1 MAEQHP
7 TSAAVGGTTLPGV
20 RVVTAAGV
28 CLLAYSYLFGLWPSR
43 HGHPADA
50 LVVVR
55 GWLNQPTGV
64 GEDFGFFATALLL
77 LSAGY
82 AIAGV
87 HRWPVVARLLR
98 RWVPLV
104 ACGVVVGSLLLLVGA
119 EPLTDAAVTTPLAAV
134 ALSGALVAALRPV
147 ERAMPWLAVL
157 VQLEIACVLVLAGG
171 WATGADGPV
180 VLRLLGSVAAL
191 VPLTALGHLAWSARA
206 GRSTA
211 AQGVALGLAA
221 VAVLVVADR
230 VMPGLAGYWR
240 PLGGVLALLVFLIAL
255 PRGAALAATRPVR
268 WLSGRA
274 LPLYVSI
281 PVVGY
286 PVTGVLAQGVPLLVA
301 LVVGTAC
308 AGAAAEALHRG
319 SEKIA

>member
-1 MAEQHP
+1 MAENR
-7 TSAAVGGTTLPGV
+7 TSAGAGVTTLPGV
-20 RVVTAAGV
+20 RVVTAAAV

-55 GWLNQPTGV
+55 GWVNQPTGV
-64 GEDFGFFATALLL
+64 GEDFGFLATALLL

-82 AIAGV
+82 AMAGV
-87 HRWPVVARLLR
+87 DRWPVAARLLR
-98 RWVPLV
+98 RAVPAVGCAVL
-104 ACGVVVGSLLLLVGA
+104 VGSLLLLVGA

-134 ALSGALVAALRPV
+134 ALSGLLVAALRPV
-147 ERAMPWLAVL
+147 ERGMPWLAVL
-157 VQLEIACVLVLAGG
+157 VQLEIACVLVMAGG
-171 WATGADGPV
+171 WATEADGPGV
-180 VLRLLGSVAAL
+180 VRLLGSVAAL
-191 VPLTALGHLAWSARA
+191 VPLTALGQVAWSVRA

-211 AQGVALGLAA
+211 AQGFALGLVA

-230 VMPGLAGYWR
+230 VMPALAGYWR

-255 PRGAALAATRPVR
+255 PRGAAIAATRPVR
-268 WLSGRA
+268 WLSSRA

-286 PVTGVLAQGVPLLVA
+286 AVTGVLARGVPLVVA
-301 LVVGTAC
+301 LLVGTAC

-319 SEKIA
+319 LEKVA